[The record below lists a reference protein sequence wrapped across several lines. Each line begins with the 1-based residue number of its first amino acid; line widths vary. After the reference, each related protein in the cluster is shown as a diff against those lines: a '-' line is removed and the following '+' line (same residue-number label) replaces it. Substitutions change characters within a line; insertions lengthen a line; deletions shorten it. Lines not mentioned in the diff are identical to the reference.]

1 MPTGRNPD
9 NMTTDE
15 RRDEVASIL
24 AGAML
29 RTTRSQRGTLSNL
42 SKTRES
48 RDSGLDLCA
57 NSPLSVAPR
66 PAG

>member
-48 RDSGLDLCA
+48 PDS
-57 NSPLSVAPR
+57 
-66 PAG
+66 

>member
-9 NMTTDE
+9 NTNADE

-29 RTTRSQRGTLSNL
+29 RTIRSQCGTSSNL
-42 SKTRES
+42 SKTPES
-48 RDSGLDLCA
+48 GDSRLDLCA
-57 NSPLSVAPR
+57 NLPLSVAPR